1 MLNAGKSYRFVLYTR
16 MDEKRSG
23 NFGSKISVESMRS
36 LNSGSVSLGR
46 PSWGQREHSLS
57 KKASLV

>member
-1 MLNAGKSYRFVLYTR
+1 
-16 MDEKRSG
+16 MDDKRSG

-46 PSWGQREHSLS
+46 PSWGQRDHSLS